1 MDSHNMDEILCSIE
15 SLSIDEQI
23 DTLFDIIDKE
33 LEKEESKQNKQLIA
47 DCTNYIRQYDSEFK
61 SASSAKEI
69 QYIADTLAKEYQ
81 TQPRMSKKTRGS
93 RYASKWTKVAS
104 VAAAILLVFG
114 ISIPVS
120 AAANGLSIGEYLS
133 FVIQNLK
140 PGEDVDKDG
149 FTFEYL
155 GENKQYTDIKDVLSD
170 QNLDIM
176 YPSVLPDGV
185 AIEKVYLTEA
195 FSGEEKGE
203 LIVTFNDKDISCKI
217 RNQNSVNI
225 VPGNLEEYTTDYLV
239 FYIQFIIPE
248 KRYQAVAHSN
258 GIEYKLLCN
267 DYEQLV
273 TLMKGFTK

>member
-1 MDSHNMDEILCSIE
+1 MDSHSMDEILCSIE

-47 DCTNYIRQYDSEFK
+47 DCTNYIRQYDSELK

-81 TQPRMSKKTRGS
+81 TQPRISRKTRES

-155 GENKQYTDIKDVLSD
+155 GENKQYTDIKDVLAEH
-170 QNLDIM
+170 NLDIM

-203 LIVTFNDKDISCKI
+203 LIIAFNDNDISCRI
-217 RNQNSVNI
+217 RSQNSVNI
-225 VPGNLEEYTTDYLV
+225 VPEKLEEYTTDYLV
-239 FYIQFIIPE
+239 FYIQLITSE
-248 KRYQAVAHSN
+248 KRYQAVAQSN

>member
-1 MDSHNMDEILCSIE
+1 MDSHSMDEILCSIE
-15 SLSIDEQI
+15 SLSIDAQI
-23 DTLFDIIDKE
+23 DTLFDIIDQE

-47 DCTNYIRQYDSEFK
+47 DCTNYIRQYDCELK

-69 QYIADTLAKEYQ
+69 QYIADTLTKEYQ
-81 TQPRMSKKTRGS
+81 VQSRTLIKTGGS

-203 LIVTFNDKDISCKI
+203 LIVTFNDKDISCRI

-225 VPGNLEEYTTDYLV
+225 VPEKYEEYTTDDLV
-239 FYIQFIIPE
+239 FYIETVSFE
-248 KRYQAVAHSN
+248 KRYQAVAQSN

-267 DYEQLV
+267 DYEQLI

>member
-1 MDSHNMDEILCSIE
+1 MDSHSMDEILCSIE

-47 DCTNYIRQYDSEFK
+47 DCTNYIRQYDCELK

-69 QYIADTLAKEYQ
+69 QYIADTLTKEYQ
-81 TQPRMSKKTRGS
+81 VQSRTLIKTGGS

-140 PGEDVDKDG
+140 PGEDVDQDG

-176 YPSVLPDGV
+176 YPSLLPDGV

-203 LIVTFNDKDISCKI
+203 LIVTFNDKDISCVISNK
-217 RNQNSVNI
+217 NSVNI
-225 VPGNLEEYTTDYLV
+225 VPEKLEEYTTDYLV
-239 FYIQFIIPE
+239 FYIQLITPE
-248 KRYQAVAHSN
+248 KRYQAVAQSDGMEYSISCSN
-258 GIEYKLLCN
+258 
-267 DYEQLV
+267 YENLV

>member
-1 MDSHNMDEILCSIE
+1 MDSHSMDEILCSIE

-47 DCTNYIRQYDSEFK
+47 DCTNYIRQYDCELK

-69 QYIADTLAKEYQ
+69 QYIADTLTKEYQ
-81 TQPRMSKKTRGS
+81 VQSRTLIKTGGS
-93 RYASKWTKVAS
+93 RSASKWTKAAS

-140 PGEDVDKDG
+140 PGEDVDQDG

-176 YPSVLPDGV
+176 YPSLLPDGV

-195 FSGEEKGE
+195 FSSEEKGE
-203 LIVTFNDKDISCKI
+203 LIVTFNDKDISCRI

-225 VPGNLEEYTTDYLV
+225 VPEKFEEYTTDDLV
-239 FYIQFIIPE
+239 FYIETVSFE
-248 KRYQAVAHSN
+248 KRYQAVAQSN
-258 GIEYKLLCN
+258 GIEYKLSCS
-267 DYEQLV
+267 DYEQLI

>member
-1 MDSHNMDEILCSIE
+1 MDSHSMDEILCSIE

-47 DCTNYIRQYDSEFK
+47 DCTNYIRQYDCELK

-81 TQPRMSKKTRGS
+81 TQPRMSRKTRGS

-140 PGEDVDKDG
+140 PGESRDKDG

-155 GENKQYTDIKDVLSD
+155 GENKRYTDIKDVLSD
-170 QNLDIM
+170 QNLDIL
-176 YPSVLPDGV
+176 YLSVLPDGV
-185 AIEKVYLTEA
+185 TIEKVYLIEA
-195 FSGEEKGE
+195 FSGEEEGK
-203 LIVTFNDKDISCKI
+203 LIITFNDKDISCVISNK
-217 RNQNSVNI
+217 NSVNI
-225 VPGNLEEYTTDYLV
+225 VPGKFEEYTTDYLV
-239 FYIQFIIPE
+239 FYIETVSFE
-248 KRYQAVAHSN
+248 KRYQAIAQSN

-273 TLMKGFTK
+273 TLMKGFIK

>member
-1 MDSHNMDEILCSIE
+1 MDSHSMDEILCSIE

-47 DCTNYIRQYDSEFK
+47 DCTNYIRQYDSALK

-81 TQPRMSKKTRGS
+81 TQPRISRKTRGS

-185 AIEKVYLTEA
+185 AIEKVYLIEA
-195 FSGEEKGE
+195 FSGEEEGK
-203 LIVTFNDKDISCKI
+203 LIITFNDKDISCVMSNK
-217 RNQNSVNI
+217 NSVNI
-225 VPGNLEEYTTDYLV
+225 VPEKLEEYTTDYLV
-239 FYIQFIIPE
+239 FYIQLITPK
-248 KRYQAVAHSN
+248 KRYQAVAQSDGMEYSISCSN
-258 GIEYKLLCN
+258 
-267 DYEQLV
+267 YENLV

>member
-1 MDSHNMDEILCSIE
+1 MKKSQDNKHCNSNEE
-15 SLSIDEQI
+15 PSLMITPEH
-23 DTLFDIIDKE
+23 
-33 LEKEESKQNKQLIA
+33 
-47 DCTNYIRQYDSEFK
+47 IRR
-61 SASSAKEI
+61 I
-69 QYIADTLAKEYQ
+69 QRINAV
-81 TQPRMSKKTRGS
+81 RI
-93 RYASKWTKVAS
+93 
-104 VAAAILLVFG
+104 AAAEHERKPSARFLLPRVAKRLIIAASIILLLCG
-114 ISIPVS
+114 TTLTAG
-120 AAANGLSIGEYLS
+120 AALKGLSIGEYLS

-140 PGEDVDKDG
+140 PGENIDKDG

-185 AIEKVYLTEA
+185 AIEKVYLIEA

-203 LIVTFNDKDISCKI
+203 LIVTFNDKDISCVI
-217 RNQNSVNI
+217 RNKNSVNI

-248 KRYQAVAHSN
+248 KRYQAVAQSN